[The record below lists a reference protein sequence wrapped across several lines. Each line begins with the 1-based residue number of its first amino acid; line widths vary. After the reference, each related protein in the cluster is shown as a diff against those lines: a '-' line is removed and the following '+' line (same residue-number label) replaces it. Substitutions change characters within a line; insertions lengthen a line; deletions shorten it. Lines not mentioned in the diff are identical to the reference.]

1 MRRGQLR
8 PGETILGRRR
18 LLGIVA
24 AVLVLAACP
33 PPQERKP
40 VVQPPLRDLSPTPL
54 PLRAFTL
61 LPPPV
66 LPVVSDAADLQIKQV
81 ESVYQAGMDKYRAG
95 NLEGAK
101 EDFDQALT
109 LMLSS
114 GLDIQSDDRLSA
126 EFSKLVE
133 DIYSTELA
141 VVERGDTLSP
151 HIYEPA
157 PIESFAGLT
166 FPVDPKVKQ
175 LVQQELQSV
184 QSDLPLISND
194 EVVGVLTY
202 FQGRGH
208 GFISRVLQ
216 KVGLYQSLM
225 SQILREEGVPQDLI
239 YLAAAESSFN
249 PFALSSAGAKGIWQ
263 FMLGRGMEYGL
274 KKDRWVDERE
284 DPMKSTRAA
293 ARHLRDLYKMFG
305 DWYLAIAAYNCG
317 PVNVQKAI
325 EKTGY
330 VDFWTLRRIHALP
343 RETENYV
350 PIILATAL
358 IAKTPNAY
366 GFDVQPDA
374 PLGTDQTVVTAPTD
388 LRLVAQLIDRPPEEL
403 IRLNPGLLR
412 WTTPANDPQYTLHL
426 PPGTK
431 DAYEAVIAK
440 VPPDKRLWWRAYK
453 VGEGETLAGVA
464 KKFHLSILALKEVNR
479 VDQNDPMAVGT
490 RLLLP
495 LAPGKESTLARVP
508 ERGVRRAYQY
518 NVRSGDTIELI
529 ADRFDV
535 TPYEIRRWNRLTSS
549 RLVPGTTL
557 RLQTLVARGVRST
570 KQRPRR
576 STRAGSRVAAA
587 AGHAPAHAPS
597 PASRSK
603 SASKKA
609 TFTSRAKR

>member
-1 MRRGQLR
+1 MGQLLPR
-8 PGETILGRRR
+8 ETNLGRCK

-40 VVQPPLRDLSPTPL
+40 VVQPPPVDLSPKPL
-54 PLRAFTL
+54 PLRPFTL

-66 LPVVSDAADLQIKQV
+66 LPAVPDVVDLHIKQV
-81 ESVYQAGMDKYRAG
+81 ESVYQAGMNKYRAG

-101 EDFDQALT
+101 EDFDQALS
-109 LMLSS
+109 LMLSA
-114 GLDIQSDDRLSA
+114 GLDIQSDDRLST

-141 VVERGDTLSP
+141 VVERGDTLSA

-194 EVVGVLTY
+194 EVAGVLTY
-202 FQGRGH
+202 FQGHGQ

-216 KVGLYQSLM
+216 RVGLYQPVI

-249 PFALSSAGAKGIWQ
+249 PFALSRAGAKGIWQ
-263 FMLGRGMEYGL
+263 FMSGRGMEYGL

-293 ARHLRDLYKMFG
+293 ARHLRDLYNMFG
-305 DWYLAIAAYNCG
+305 DWYLAMAAYNCG
-317 PVNVQKAI
+317 PVNIQKAI
-325 EKTGY
+325 ERTGY

-343 RETENYV
+343 HETENYV

-358 IAKTPNAY
+358 IAKTPKAY
-366 GFDVQPDA
+366 GFAVQPDA
-374 PLGTDQTVVTAPTD
+374 PLATDQTVVTAPTD

-431 DAYEAVIAK
+431 DVYEAVIAK

-453 VGEGETLAGVA
+453 VEEGETLAGVA
-464 KKFHLSILALKEVNR
+464 KKFRLSPVSLTEVNQ
-479 VDQNDPMAVGT
+479 VDQKDPLAVGT

-495 LAPGKESTLARVP
+495 LAPGKESNLARVR
-508 ERGVRRAYQY
+508 ERGVRRAYRY
-518 NVRSGDTIELI
+518 RVRPGDTIELV

-535 TPYEIRRWNRLTSS
+535 TPYEIRRWNRLRSS
-549 RLVPGTTL
+549 RLLPGTTL
-557 RLQTLVARGVRST
+557 RVQTVVARSVRSS

-576 STRAGSRVAAA
+576 STGAASGPVAAT
-587 AGHAPAHAPS
+587 GHAPAHTSHA
-597 PASRSK
+597 RGSK
-603 SASKKA
+603 SSSKKA
-609 TFTSRAKR
+609 TSTSRPER

>member
-1 MRRGQLR
+1 M
-8 PGETILGRRR
+8 GRCK

-24 AVLVLAACP
+24 AVLVLTVCAP
-33 PPQERKP
+33 PKERKP
-40 VVQPPLRDLSPTPL
+40 VVQPPLMDLSPKPAPL
-54 PLRAFTL
+54 PSSTLL
-61 LPPPV
+61 LPPVHPGV
-66 LPVVSDAADLQIKQV
+66 PDAIDLHIKQV
-81 ESVYQAGMDKYRAG
+81 ESVYQAGMNKYRIG

-101 EDFDQALT
+101 EDFDRALT

-114 GLDIQSDDRLSA
+114 GLDIQSDDRLST

-141 VVERGDTLSP
+141 VVERGDTLSA

-194 EVVGVLTY
+194 EVAGVLTY
-202 FQGRGH
+202 FQGRGQ

-216 KVGLYQSLM
+216 RVGLYQSVI
-225 SQILREEGVPQDLI
+225 SEILREEGVPQDLI

-249 PFALSSAGAKGIWQ
+249 PFALSRAGAKGIWQ
-263 FMLGRGMEYGL
+263 FMLGRGIEYGL

-284 DPMKSTRAA
+284 DPIKSTRAA

-305 DWYLAIAAYNCG
+305 DWYLAMAAYNCG

-358 IAKTPNAY
+358 IAKTPKAY
-366 GFDVQPDA
+366 GFDIQPDP
-374 PLGTDQTVVTAPTD
+374 PLATDQTEVTAPTD

-412 WTTPANDPQYTLHL
+412 WTTPANDPHYSLHL

-431 DAYEAVIAK
+431 DAYEVVIAK

-453 VGEGETLAGVA
+453 VGEGETLTGVA
-464 KKFHLSILALKEVNR
+464 KKFRLSTVTLKEVNQ
-479 VDQNDPMAVGT
+479 VGQNDPLAAGT

-495 LAPGKESTLARVP
+495 LAPGKESTQARVR
-508 ERGVRRAYQY
+508 ERGVRRAYRY
-518 NVRSGDTIELI
+518 RVRAGDTIELI

-535 TPYEIRRWNRLTSS
+535 TPYEIRRWNRLKSS

-557 RLQTLVARGVRST
+557 RVQTVVARSVRPS
-570 KQRPRR
+570 KKRPGRR
-576 STRAGSRVAAA
+576 SAAASGSVAATGHGHTRAS
-587 AGHAPAHAPS
+587 S
-597 PASRSK
+597 PASGSK
-603 SASKKA
+603 SPSKK
-609 TFTSRAKR
+609 TTSTPRPER

>member
-1 MRRGQLR
+1 
-8 PGETILGRRR
+8 
-18 LLGIVA
+18 
-24 AVLVLAACP
+24 
-33 PPQERKP
+33 
-40 VVQPPLRDLSPTPL
+40 
-54 PLRAFTL
+54 
-61 LPPPV
+61 
-66 LPVVSDAADLQIKQV
+66 
-81 ESVYQAGMDKYRAG
+81 
-95 NLEGAK
+95 
-101 EDFDQALT
+101 
-109 LMLSS
+109 
-114 GLDIQSDDRLSA
+114 
-126 EFSKLVE
+126 
-133 DIYSTELA
+133 
-141 VVERGDTLSP
+141 VVERGDTLSA

-194 EVVGVLTY
+194 EVAGVLTY
-202 FQGRGH
+202 FHGRGQ

-216 KVGLYQSLM
+216 RVGLYQSLI

-249 PFALSSAGAKGIWQ
+249 PFALSRAGAKGIWQ
-263 FMLGRGMEYGL
+263 FMLGTGVLYGL

-284 DPMKSTRAA
+284 DPLKSTRAA

-325 EKTGY
+325 ERTGY
-330 VDFWTLRRIHALP
+330 VDFWTLRRLHALP

-358 IAKTPNAY
+358 IAKTPKAY
-366 GFDVQPDA
+366 GFDIQPDP
-374 PLGTDQTVVTAPTD
+374 PLATDQTEITAPTD

-403 IRLNPGLLR
+403 MRLNPGLLR
-412 WTTPANDPQYTLHL
+412 WTTPANDPHYTLHL

-431 DAYEAVIAK
+431 DVCEAAIAK

-453 VGEGETLAGVA
+453 VGEGETLPSVA
-464 KKFHLSILALKEVNR
+464 KKFRLSTAALTGVNQIDR
-479 VDQNDPMAVGT
+479 DDPLAVGT

-495 LAPGKESTLARVP
+495 LAPGKESTLARVR
-508 ERGVRRAYQY
+508 EGGGRRAYRY
-518 NVRSGDTIELI
+518 RVRPGDTIELI

-535 TPYEIRRWNRLTSS
+535 TPYEIRRWNRLRSS

-557 RLQTLVARGVRST
+557 RVQTVVARGVRSS

-576 STRAGSRVAAA
+576 RSAATSSSAAPTSRGPTQVSSRAND
-587 AGHAPAHAPS
+587 
-597 PASRSK
+597 SK
-603 SASKKA
+603 SSSKK
-609 TFTSRAKR
+609 TSSTPRPER